1 MRVIVAV
8 KGQPGGS
15 ATSRVTR
22 YVAERDRHAAREG
35 KQPRALF
42 SERED
47 CLSYRKADQALTGV
61 WTPAKDELLHLA
73 VSFHEEDFNALGK
86 DESSRQQQLKEVARE
101 AMVEMTEALGAR
113 KLIWVAGIHRNTAH
127 PHLHLIIHRDYLD
140 RKTEQVKRLGRL
152 PKEFLPG
159 REKDGNGQERI
170 KPGRIGQGFER
181 SLDRRIERA
190 RQEELSR
197 GGREPKQAAP
207 ELRERGTEERRDRLI
222 LGRAMVAADK
232 VEELQERLDGH
243 RRYGELRRYDV
254 TDERGRSRVL
264 SVTDIRRRAEARADE
279 VLRQGQSEK
288 GREKFNPEERREARQ
303 ILVEREMARH
313 AVIIEKVEQA
323 RSLALSRTEARL
335 CEAERLAASLIPAAA
350 EIKTKHRVAGI
361 DTPPPIISRADL
373 SRMQERAIAAGRVE
387 KVRELEAIRRTL
399 AAESN
404 APARTPQ
411 ENGRLGARLLLAQ
424 SELALAEERAA
435 RFDEMKH
442 QRRWSVSTENPRKYS
457 LAEVERSI
465 AWETD
470 QAQFIG
476 RRHIHWDAN
485 KREQARR
492 RVDELAAYRQS
503 ILDQIEERRAG
514 LKADLCEKAEMAATL
529 SGIEREE
536 REKYQAQGKEIPPPL
551 PNRYELGLLDAHARE
566 SRDPALHKLVA
577 QLERDTDVPLAE
589 RVARARAREIIAE
602 MDVRSVQSRV
612 DSFGE
617 RRGRLDVIVKDGGS
631 RDLTIKRM
639 SDVEPKSEL
648 EKLIFL
654 FRQTEFRAVVAAV
667 DAHGRRLADEYE
679 RANQSQAVLTN
690 LARQAEQDFRRERPG
705 KDIPPPQSTPG
716 ELIALEI
723 HAARERDPEWKGHYE
738 RLYVEALDQPRS
750 TAAGTE
756 STDRARA
763 DHSRDDLFSR

>member
-22 YVAERDRHAAREG
+22 YVAERDRHEEREG

-47 CLSYRKADQALTGV
+47 GLSYRKADQALTGV

-170 KPGRIGQGFER
+170 KPGRIGQGFES

-190 RQEELSR
+190 RQEAPSR
-197 GGREPKQAAP
+197 DEREQKQATP
-207 ELRERGTEERRDRLI
+207 ELRERGAKTRNDRLT
-222 LGRAMVAADK
+222 LGRAMVAVDK

-243 RRYGELRRYDV
+243 RRYGELRRYEV
-254 TDERGRSRVL
+254 TDEYGRSRVL

-279 VLRQGQSEK
+279 ALRQGQHDK
-288 GREKFNPEERREARQ
+288 GREKFNPEERREARR
-303 ILVEREMARH
+303 ILVEREMLRH
-313 AVIIEKVEQA
+313 AVIIEKIEQA
-323 RSLALSRTEARL
+323 RSLTLSRTEARL
-335 CEAERLAASLIPAAA
+335 RESERLATTSIPAAA
-350 EIKTKHRVAGI
+350 EIKSKHRAASM

-373 SRMQERAIAAGRVE
+373 SRMQERAIAAGKVE

-404 APARTPQ
+404 SPTRTPQ
-411 ENGRLGARLLLAQ
+411 EVGRLGARRLLAQ

-435 RFDEMKH
+435 KFDEMKH
-442 QRRWSVSTENPRKYS
+442 QRRWPVGAQDARRYS
-457 LAEVERSI
+457 LAEVERGI
-465 AWETD
+465 ASETD

-503 ILDQIEERRAG
+503 ILDQIEKRRAE
-514 LKADLCEKAEMAATL
+514 LKADVREKAEMAATL

-566 SRDPALHKLVA
+566 SRNPALHKLVA
-577 QLERDTDVPLAE
+577 ELERDTDVPLAE

-602 MDVRSVQSRV
+602 TDVRSVQSRV

-631 RDLTIKRM
+631 HDLTIKRL

-654 FRQTEFRAVVAAV
+654 FRQTEFRAVAAAV
-667 DAHGRRLADEYE
+667 DAHGQRLAGEYE

-690 LARQAEQDFRRERPG
+690 LTRQAEQDFRRERPG
-705 KDIPPPQSTPG
+705 KAIPPPQFTPG
-716 ELIALEI
+716 ELTALEI
-723 HAARERDPEWKGHYE
+723 HAARERDPEWQGHYE
-738 RLYVEALDQPRS
+738 GLHLEALGQQQGRA
-750 TAAGTE
+750 TGTE
-756 STDRARA
+756 SPDQMRAA
-763 DHSRDDLFSR
+763 HSRDDLFSR